1 VFGSRA
7 ARRALL
13 RHLQCRVRDGFVLED
28 RRIPR
33 GYNPDVPVGSSR
45 EESWDA
51 DVKPWWIDARQRFP
65 RTCVYGRARKSRVPC
80 HFAGVIGVEGA
91 RGRGR
96 RMAAGKCGYSA
107 EATGTDAARLSS
119 NPAPWPSLWTPPCPL
134 ISPTFSVRPSHWL
147 LRASSFAD
155 LSSPRT
161 CKVVAPR
168 VRVRQWRGRLDRR
181 LDRRLGGACASLQKA
196 CQKRHGCICYGNVKV
211 GNTEIRGQDHVQVTK
226 RVFAKAGL
234 CCTCRRSRPNKRLLL
249 VPKRLGFAVA

>member
-1 VFGSRA
+1 M
-7 ARRALL
+7 ALHWRIDASHGAIIQTSPL
-13 RHLQCRVRDGFVLED
+13 DQFETSLGMRMSLNGRQMHDRDFLGHVSIEALGYHECRVTSPASLVL
-28 RRIPR
+28 R
-33 GYNPDVPVGSSR
+33 G
-45 EESWDA
+45 
-51 DVKPWWIDARQRFP
+51 
-65 RTCVYGRARKSRVPC
+65 
-80 HFAGVIGVEGA
+80 

-107 EATGTDAARLSS
+107 VPTGTDAARLSS

-161 CKVVAPR
+161 CKVVATR
-168 VRVRQWRGRLDRR
+168 AKVRQWRGRLDRR

-234 CCTCRRSRPNKRLLL
+234 CQYGPQSKVRCTCRPSRPNKRLLL